1 MKANLKKHILEMK
14 AYSETHFDNE
24 NMFSEKWKVINPFFK
39 YQASWAKKN
48 SKIQKFNLAHFGLK
62 SIKPQ
67 HFLLNHSNSC

>member
-39 YQASWAKKN
+39 YQASWAKKKIKN
-48 SKIQKFNLAHFGLK
+48 SKVQFGTFWTKINQTTAFSFK
-62 SIKPQ
+62 S
-67 HFLLNHSNSC
+67 